1 MASVL
6 PASNEKQRGNERF
19 HERDDPIVSA
29 DQLVDLL
36 GDEYTRQ
43 VLETIADGPMGGRE
57 IAEATSIS
65 RPTVYR
71 RLNRLQEL
79 GLVETSMALCAD
91 GNHHKQYR
99 AVLETANL
107 RLDGSGLTASVETER
122 STTGHQ
128 GR

>member
-6 PASNEKQRGNERF
+6 PASDEKQRRTDRL
-19 HERDDPIVSA
+19 HERDDPTVSA
-29 DQLVDLL
+29 DQLVELL

-43 VLETIADGPMGGRE
+43 VLETIADEPMGGRE

-79 GLVETSMALCAD
+79 GLVETSMMLCTD
-91 GNHHKQYR
+91 GNHHKQFR

-107 RLDGSGLTASVETER
+107 QLDGSGLTASVQTEG
-122 STTGHQ
+122 STAGYR
-128 GR
+128 GG